1 MSGALITYG
10 RSRLAL
16 RNSAV
21 RIPFRYGSAC
31 LTRCPQ
37 AMLEV
42 ILEVDGKE
50 QVGYS
55 ADCLPPSWFDKSPDK
70 PYSQQIRDMV
80 DAIEF
85 AERVFEAEFST
96 PTNCFDGW
104 LSSLAAVQHEGANR
118 GWSPLLSSFGVSM
131 VERAILDAAARRH
144 GKSFSQALR
153 GGLYGIR
160 PGEVHLELA
169 GSDPSEW
176 LPARPADA
184 VHVRHTVGL
193 GDPLVS
199 DEVSRAERQEDGRPQ
214 SLDEYIDRCG
224 ISYFKVKVSN
234 RLEQD
239 LERLRRIAGIIES
252 RRGGDYRVTLDGN
265 EQYGVASEFD
275 QLVASIQED
284 PSLSTLWQ
292 NVLVI
297 EQPLARQIAL
307 DPDHTAGIRTLS
319 ESKPVIIDESDG
331 DLQSCAKALELGY
344 RGVSSKNC
352 KGPLKSVLN
361 SGLLWSRNDR
371 GVRSDYVM
379 TGEDLCTVGVVS
391 VQADLCL
398 ASALGLEHV
407 EKNGH
412 HFMPGLDYLPA
423 GDQQAAIEAHE
434 DFYEQQGESIGPRIV
449 DGCFQVGSLR
459 CAGFGFEVV
468 PDIEEWTPADAWDFA
483 SLGLE
488 E

>member
-1 MSGALITYG
+1 
-10 RSRLAL
+10 
-16 RNSAV
+16 
-21 RIPFRYGSAC
+21 
-31 LTRCPQ
+31 
-37 AMLEV
+37 
-42 ILEVDGKE
+42 
-50 QVGYS
+50 
-55 ADCLPPSWFDKSPDK
+55 
-70 PYSQQIRDMV
+70 
-80 DAIEF
+80 
-85 AERVFEAEFST
+85 
-96 PTNCFDGW
+96 
-104 LSSLAAVQHEGANR
+104 
-118 GWSPLLSSFGVSM
+118 
-131 VERAILDAAARRH
+131 
-144 GKSFSQALR
+144 
-153 GGLYGIR
+153 
-160 PGEVHLELA
+160 
-169 GSDPSEW
+169 
-176 LPARPADA
+176 
-184 VHVRHTVGL
+184 
-193 GDPLVS
+193 VS

-224 ISYFKVKVSN
+224 ISYFKIKVSN
-234 RLEQD
+234 QLDQD

-252 RRGGDYRVTLDGN
+252 RRGGEYRATLDGN
-265 EQYGVASEFD
+265 EQYGVAAEFD
-275 QLVASIQED
+275 QLVAAIQED
-284 PSLSTLWQ
+284 PSLSTLWG

-307 DPDHTAGIRTLS
+307 DPVHTGGIRTLS

-361 SGLLWSRNDR
+361 AGLLWNRNDR

-379 TGEDLCTVGVVS
+379 TGEDLCAVGVVS

-398 ASALGLEHV
+398 VTALGLEHV

-423 GDQQAAIEAHE
+423 EDQQAAIGAHE
-434 DFYEQQGESIGPRIV
+434 DFYEQQGDSVGPRIV

-468 PDIEEWTPADAWDFA
+468 PDIEAWTPADAWDFA